1 MSETGGTV
9 ANETGGIR
17 DELLRFVATRVPAG
31 EPLTAETDL
40 LESELLD
47 SLLVMDVVAHVES
60 AYGVK
65 LENSDIAPRNFRT
78 VAAIARIVAERRT

>member
-1 MSETGGTV
+1 MTSETGT
-9 ANETGGIR
+9 IR
-17 DELLRFVATRVPAG
+17 DELLGFVATRVPAG

-40 LESELLD
+40 LETELLD

-78 VAAIARIVAERRT
+78 VAAIAGLVAERRT

>member
-1 MSETGGTV
+1 MTGNGR
-9 ANETGGIR
+9 AAAGEAGELR
-17 DELLRFVATRVPAG
+17 DELLKFVATRVPAG

-47 SLLVMDVVAHVES
+47 SLLVMDVVAHVE
-60 AYGVK
+60 AKYGVK

-78 VAAIARIVAERRT
+78 VAAIAGLVSERRK